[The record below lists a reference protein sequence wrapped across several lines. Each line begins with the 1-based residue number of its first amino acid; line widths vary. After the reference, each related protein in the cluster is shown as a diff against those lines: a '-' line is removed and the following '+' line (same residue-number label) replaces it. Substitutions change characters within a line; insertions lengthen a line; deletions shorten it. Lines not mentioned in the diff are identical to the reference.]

1 VARSVERSYHAGPI
15 HARRFA
21 IKTASVTSHVPSL
34 VVSRKHV
41 GIWIRIPVTRL
52 FNAQKLYRA
61 SQSFRYPVVV
71 AESNRRSNAML
82 RDRLLGARERRSN
95 AMTHVEHEEWL

>member
-1 VARSVERSYHAGPI
+1 MAPSVENSYHAGPI
-15 HARRFA
+15 HVRRFA

-34 VVSRKHV
+34 VVSRKAV
-41 GIWIRIPVTRL
+41 GIWMWIPVTHL
-52 FNAQKLYRA
+52 FNAQKLHHA

-82 RDRLLGARERRSN
+82 RGRLLGAKERKLN
-95 AMTHVEHEEWL
+95 ATIHVEHEEWP